1 MIEQME
7 LDLGNVSSSIE
18 VLPFGPR
25 QIRIL
30 NEQGIK
36 TIDSLIDAA
45 NNDDWSEGCLIVY
58 LCKFKYFGRCVVRSV
73 LNTLD
78 DMGIKYGVGDKL
90 TKVKLIHGPQNMNYL
105 YNEKGEMI

>member
-1 MIEQME
+1 MNGQLE
-7 LDLGNVSSSIE
+7 LDLGNLSPSIE

-45 NNDDWSEGCLIVY
+45 NNDDWGEGCLIVY

-73 LNTLD
+73 LNALD
-78 DMGIKYGVGDKL
+78 DMGIEYGVCDKL
-90 TKVKLIHGPQNMNYL
+90 TKAKLVYGPQNMGYL
-105 YNEKGEMI
+105 YNEKGEKL